1 MKIISYLPAFSAIFS
16 TFSKAG
22 QAEQDRQNG
31 TGRTGQADQDRKNGT
46 GRTRQCRIAR
56 ADRTTRTRT
65 GQPRQETKKGQPEQD
80 GQKRTATIAR
90 TGKPE

>member
-65 GQPRQETKKGQPEQD
+65 GQS
-80 GQKRTATIAR
+80 
-90 TGKPE
+90 